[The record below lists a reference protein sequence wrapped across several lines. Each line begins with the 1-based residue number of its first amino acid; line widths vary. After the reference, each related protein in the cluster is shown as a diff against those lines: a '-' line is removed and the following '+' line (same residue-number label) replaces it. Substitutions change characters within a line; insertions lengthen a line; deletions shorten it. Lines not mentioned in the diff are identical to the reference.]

1 MAVTRNHDQP
11 PTRSQKPSLP
21 TPSRGAGA
29 GGVMLLTPAKSRQPN
44 RSAWSHER
52 LYCEHAITLG
62 YALDSS
68 TIQTYNSHL
77 QSYLSF
83 YKLHLFPLD
92 PSPNTLSFFIIFMA
106 HHIKPISVTQYLS
119 GIINSLELYFP
130 DIRKN

>member
-1 MAVTRNHDQP
+1 MP
-11 PTRSQKPSLP
+11 
-21 TPSRGAGA
+21 
-29 GGVMLLTPAKSRQPN
+29 LTSAKSRQPH
-44 RSAWSHER
+44 RSAWSCEQI
-52 LYCEHAITLG
+52 YCECVIALG

-83 YKLHLFPLD
+83 CKLHLFPLN

-119 GIINSLELYFP
+119 GIVNPLEPYFP
-130 DIRKN
+130 DIRKHRQSTLITRKLAGMK